1 MKTFV
6 EITDFFAHFIEI
18 CTYWLEREQQAALS
32 RAAVYIVFHK
42 MRLPYA
48 PINPVA
54 PSSPSTQASYT
65 QISARR
71 APQPLQALDLTL
83 LHAPPVASGWS
94 SFLGSIRTQTSLS
107 PDIREICICRV
118 AALNGAEYEWEHH
131 APILQQ
137 EGKVGDRA
145 MEEVRTGILAHEQ
158 DGAEARHNGNQ
169 EELGLNEQQ
178 WAVLNYTDAMTRNIK
193 VPDPIFTGLRQWFNE
208 REIVEITATIA
219 AYNCVSR
226 FLVALDVGEMSQRD
240 HVPTV
245 EEANGQAARENS
257 AEVEHA
263 WLRGAEMGIWE

>member
-1 MKTFV
+1 
-6 EITDFFAHFIEI
+6 
-18 CTYWLEREQQAALS
+18 
-32 RAAVYIVFHK
+32 

-48 PINPVA
+48 PINPV
-54 PSSPSTQASYT
+54 PSSSPSTQASYK
-65 QISARR
+65 QLSARR

-137 EGKVGDRA
+137 EGKLGDRA
-145 MEEVRTGILAHEQ
+145 MKEVRTGILPHEQ
-158 DGAEARHNGNQ
+158 DGAELHHHENQ
-169 EELGLNEQQ
+169 ENLGLNERQ
-178 WAVLNYTDAMTRNIK
+178 WAVLNYTDAMTLKIK

-226 FLVALDVGEMSQRD
+226 FLVALDVGEATQRD
-240 HVPTV
+240 QISTMG
-245 EEANGQAARENS
+245 EANGPAERENS